1 MKTVR
6 TVIGGAL
13 LLSLCACESP
23 SEKED
28 TFSFETPTWCL
39 ASLEHNEEG
48 EFSQLLHLQYDEDG
62 NWIQTDWDFRNN
74 GSIDARTLREFEGGF
89 LKAESFQRLHLEKV
103 DWRVKYDRDSAGQ
116 ILRYAEESS
125 RGSEVFVRI
134 NSWDGDMLLRSDYD
148 RDADGRIDDYQVFFY
163 ENGVVMGN
171 KAYDAANPNSEA
183 VLTDENFY
191 EGDLL
196 IRTTRVR
203 KDGSLVET
211 IFFEYDE
218 FDRLILMKKV
228 NDETQLT
235 VWSFDEQGRLAES
248 VEKRGEES
256 FRYVYSYD
264 CDEEA
269 STGSVQFRA
278 APGRGSIAKSASSIE
293 LGAGRGFSLQ

>member
-13 LLSLCACESP
+13 LLSLCACETP

-28 TFSFETPTWCL
+28 AFSFDTPTWCL
-39 ASLEHNEEG
+39 ASLERNEEG

-62 NWIQTDWDFRNN
+62 NWIQTDWDFSNN

-89 LKAESFQRLHLEKV
+89 LKAESFQRLRLEKV
-103 DWRVKYDRDSAGQ
+103 DWKVRYERDSAGQ
-116 ILRYAEESS
+116 ILRYAEENGL
-125 RGSEVFVRI
+125 GSEIFVRT
-134 NSWDGDMLLRSDYD
+134 NAWDGDVLLRSDYD
-148 RDADGRIDDYQVFFY
+148 RDADGRTDDYQVFFY
-163 ENGVVMGN
+163 ENGVAMGS
-171 KAYDAANPNSEA
+171 KYYDASSPNSEA
-183 VLTDENFY
+183 YQVDYNFY

-196 IRTTRVR
+196 IRITRGR
-203 KDGSLVET
+203 EDGRIGET

-293 LGAGRGFSLQ
+293 LGAGKGFPFQ